1 MALALARG
9 FLRAGPRLSGVF
21 LGPWSR
27 GPFLVAARRGRWHC
41 NFLIVDHTSHSCQIC
56 VISLLFRR
64 LLPQGSAPSP
74 QEVQADRP
82 LCVTSPRWVPKGLPQ
97 TVRGGP
103 AGRWWRLGLCGHRTS
118 PSSCGKGRSR
128 GLRPGE
134 ACQCPPPAPALSP
147 PGWRGQGSGVDS
159 RGVGTEHRLRVAQG
173 RGGPLAHASRVVG
186 WGCVAARGKLRQNE
200 EVSAAVV

>member
-21 LGPWSR
+21 LGLWSR
-27 GPFLVAARRGRWHC
+27 GPFLVAALRGRRHC
-41 NFLIVDHTSHSCQIC
+41 NFLIVDHTSHRCQIC

-74 QEVQADRP
+74 QEVQADQP

-134 ACQCPPPAPALSP
+134 ACQCPPPP
-147 PGWRGQGSGVDS
+147 PLFPHLVGGGRGQVLTAGVW
-159 RGVGTEHRLRVAQG
+159 AQ
-173 RGGPLAHASRVVG
+173 ST
-186 WGCVAARGKLRQNE
+186 GCVWLRAE
-200 EVSAAVV
+200 GGLLRTRAVS